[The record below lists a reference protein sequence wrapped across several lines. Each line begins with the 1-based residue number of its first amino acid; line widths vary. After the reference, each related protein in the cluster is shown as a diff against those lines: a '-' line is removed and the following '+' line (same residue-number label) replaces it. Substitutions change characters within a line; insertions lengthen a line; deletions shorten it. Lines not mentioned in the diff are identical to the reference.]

1 MTAADRPMSPDRRL
15 RRDGRIAGALYMA
28 VVAGGLLGLAY
39 VPGQL
44 GPLGDPDAVATALAD
59 HAELF
64 RLGIAALLVME
75 LAFLLL
81 PFALY
86 RVFRD
91 AGEDAAVLMVV
102 LAVASVPIALVG
114 IGHRWNALALL
125 EAGAALPSGVAATQA
140 WFSMRAAS
148 SALWIAS
155 LFWGLWLLPFGVLVL
170 RSGRIPRVLGLL
182 LVLGC
187 VGYVAAV
194 GADLAAMSTDSIVLR
209 ALRVAAA
216 AGEIGSGLWLLAF
229 GARLPRGSDPR

>member
-1 MTAADRPMSPDRRL
+1 MTAAARQMPPDRRL

-44 GPLGDPDAVATALAD
+44 GPLGDPAAVATALSD

-64 RLGIAALLVME
+64 RLGIAALLAME

-81 PFALY
+81 PFALF

-91 AGEDAAVLMVV
+91 AGEGAAVLMVV

-114 IGHRWNALALL
+114 IGHRWNAMELMG
-125 EAGAALPSGVAATQA
+125 AGGTMPSDVIAMQA
-140 WFSMRAAS
+140 WSSIRASS

-155 LFWGLWLLPFGVLVL
+155 LFWGLWLLPFGYLVL
-170 RSGRIPRVLGLL
+170 RSGRIPRVLGAL
-182 LVLGC
+182 LVLGG

-194 GADLAAMSTDSIVLR
+194 CADLAAIATDSIVFR
-209 ALRVAAA
+209 ALRLAAA

-229 GARLPRGSDPR
+229 GARLPRGGRR

>member
-1 MTAADRPMSPDRRL
+1 MSGVTGAAPSERRL
-15 RRDGRIAGALYMA
+15 RRDGRVAGALYMA
-28 VVAGGLLGLAY
+28 VVAGGLIGLAW

-44 GPLGDPDAVATALAD
+44 GQLGDPGAVAAALSD
-59 HAELF
+59 HAPLF

-81 PFALY
+81 PFALF

-91 AGEDAAVLMVV
+91 AGEVAATLMVV

-114 IGHRWNALALL
+114 IGQRWNALELMG
-125 EAGAALPSGVAATQA
+125 AGGTMPSDVIAMQA
-140 WFSMRAAS
+140 WASIRASS

-155 LFWGLWLLPFGVLVL
+155 LFWGLWLLPFGYLVL
-170 RSGRIPRVLGLL
+170 RSGRIPRVLGAL
-182 LVLGC
+182 LVLGG

-194 GADLAAMSTDSIVLR
+194 CADLAAIAADSIVFR
-209 ALRVAAA
+209 ALRMAAA

-229 GARLPRGSDPR
+229 GARLPRGGRR